1 MLQTVSAPTPGVTS
15 PFLSVRQVVRRFGAF
30 TALDGVSLDV
40 AQGEFVCLLGP
51 SGCGKTTLLRIIA
64 GLEAQDAGRI
74 VAGGR
79 DISRLP
85 PRERDYG
92 IVFQSYALFPN
103 LTVAQN
109 VAYGLAAANGNRA
122 RMQARVAEML
132 ALVGLAG
139 SEAKYPAQLSGGQQQ
154 RVALARALAP
164 APSLLLLDEPMSA
177 LDAQVREHLRV
188 ELRRLQR
195 RLNVTTLMVTHD
207 QDEAMAMADRI
218 AVMCDGR
225 IEQTGTPAEIYTRPA
240 TGFVAGFVGQAN
252 WLPLQ
257 CADDGTPLL
266 AGQPLL
272 LDPAFADYGGMTLL
286 VLCTVLHCAT
296 AAHLTAVAA
305 LGQLDPVFEAVSASL
320 KVSALRTY
328 WRVTLPMCLPA
339 VLACARYLF
348 VSAMTTVSAVI
359 FLYSPDTVLASVA
372 VLNMD
377 DAGDIGPAAAM
388 STLILLTSIVVAL
401 LLELATR
408 GVVRRTQAWR
418 TTQP

>member
-1 MLQTVSAPTPGVTS
+1 MPLPQPVSNPASGS
-15 PFLSVRQVVRRFGAF
+15 AAPFLSVRHVSRRFGVF

-64 GLEAQDAGRI
+64 GLEAHDGGQI

-79 DISRLP
+79 DISNLP

-109 VAYGLAAANGNRA
+109 VGYGLDTSNGNRA
-122 RMQARVAEML
+122 RMQARVSEML

-139 SEAKYPAQLSGGQQQ
+139 SEAKYPSQLSGGQQQ

-177 LDAQVREHLRV
+177 LDAQVREHLRI

-195 RLNVTTLMVTHD
+195 KLNVTTLMVTHD

-218 AVMCDGR
+218 AVMSNGR
-225 IEQTGTPAEIYTRPA
+225 IEQTGSPAEIYSRPA

-252 WLPLQ
+252 WLPLER
-257 CADDGTPLL
+257 AEDGTPTL

-272 LDPAFADYGGMTLL
+272 LDPAFADSASTPGRLF
-286 VLCTVLHCAT
+286 CR
-296 AAHLTAVAA
+296 
-305 LGQLDPVFEAVSASL
+305 PEAVTLHPDDDAPNRHLARVVDQIYLGS
-320 KVSALRTY
+320 RT
-328 WRVTLPMCLPA
+328 RVTLSIDG
-339 VLACARYLF
+339 LADAPL
-348 VSAMTTVSAVI
+348 VAEVASSA
-359 FLYSPDTVLASVA
+359 LQ
-372 VLNMD
+372 
-377 DAGDIGPAAAM
+377 AGRSGLGDSKLWI
-388 STLILLTSIVVAL
+388 AL
-401 LLELATR
+401 ERDGLRVYA
-408 GVVRRTQAWR
+408 
-418 TTQP
+418 

>member
-1 MLQTVSAPTPGVTS
+1 M
-15 PFLSVRQVVRRFGAF
+15 RQVSRRFGTF

-64 GLEAQDAGRI
+64 GLEAQDGGQI

-79 DISRLP
+79 DISNLA

-109 VAYGLAAANGNRA
+109 VAYGLDTRNGNRA
-122 RMQARVAEML
+122 RTQERVSEML
-132 ALVGLAG
+132 SLVGLGG
-139 SEAKYPAQLSGGQQQ
+139 SEAKYPSQLSGGQQQ

-195 RLNVTTLMVTHD
+195 KLNITTLMVTHD

-218 AVMCDGR
+218 AVMSNGR
-225 IEQTGTPAEIYTRPA
+225 IEQTGSPPEIYSRPA
-240 TGFVAGFVGQAN
+240 TAFVAGFVGQAN
-252 WLPLQ
+252 WLPLER
-257 CADDGTPLL
+257 AEDGTPTL

-272 LDPAFADYGGMTLL
+272 LDPAFVDG
-286 VLCTVLHCAT
+286 T
-296 AAHLTAVAA
+296 AAQGRLFCR
-305 LGQLDPVFEAVSASL
+305 PEAVTLHPDDDAPNRHLARVVDQIYLGS
-320 KVSALRTY
+320 RT
-328 WRVTLPMCLPA
+328 RVTLSIDG
-339 VLACARYLF
+339 LANAPLVAEVASNALR
-348 VSAMTTVSAVI
+348 
-359 FLYSPDTVLASVA
+359 PQLADSK
-372 VLNMD
+372 LW
-377 DAGDIGPAAAM
+377 I
-388 STLILLTSIVVAL
+388 AL
-401 LLELATR
+401 ERDGLRVYA
-408 GVVRRTQAWR
+408 
-418 TTQP
+418 

>member
-1 MLQTVSAPTPGVTS
+1 MATVFATVCAPVPLSQPVTNPTSGSAA
-15 PFLSVRQVVRRFGAF
+15 PFLSVRQVSRRFGAF

-64 GLEAQDAGRI
+64 GLEAHDGGQI

-79 DISRLP
+79 DISSLP

-109 VAYGLAAANGNRA
+109 VGYGLDSSNGNRA
-122 RMQARVAEML
+122 RMQARVSEML

-139 SEAKYPAQLSGGQQQ
+139 SEAKYPSQLSGGQQQ

-177 LDAQVREHLRV
+177 LDAQVREHLRI

-195 RLNVTTLMVTHD
+195 KLNVTTLMVTHD

-218 AVMCDGR
+218 AVMSNGR
-225 IEQTGTPAEIYTRPA
+225 IEQTGSPAEIYSRPA

-252 WLPLQ
+252 WLPLER
-257 CADDGTPLL
+257 AEDGTPTL

-272 LDPAFADYGGMTLL
+272 LDPAFADGGSMQGRLF
-286 VLCTVLHCAT
+286 CR
-296 AAHLTAVAA
+296 
-305 LGQLDPVFEAVSASL
+305 PEAVTLHPDDDAPNRHLARVVDQIYLGS
-320 KVSALRTY
+320 RT
-328 WRVTLPMCLPA
+328 RVTLSIDG
-339 VLACARYLF
+339 LADAPLVAEVASNALQAGRN
-348 VSAMTTVSAVI
+348 
-359 FLYSPDTVLASVA
+359 DLADSK
-372 VLNMD
+372 LW
-377 DAGDIGPAAAM
+377 I
-388 STLILLTSIVVAL
+388 AL
-401 LLELATR
+401 ERDGLRVYA
-408 GVVRRTQAWR
+408 
-418 TTQP
+418 

>member
-1 MLQTVSAPTPGVTS
+1 VAIVFAIVCAPVPLSQPVTNPTSGSAA
-15 PFLSVRQVVRRFGAF
+15 PFLSVRQVSRRFGAF

-64 GLEAQDAGRI
+64 GLETPDGGQI

-79 DISRLP
+79 DISNLP

-103 LTVAQN
+103 LTVGQN
-109 VAYGLAAANGNRA
+109 VGYGLDSSNGNRA
-122 RMQARVAEML
+122 RMQARVSEML

-139 SEAKYPAQLSGGQQQ
+139 SEAKYPSQLSGGQQQ

-177 LDAQVREHLRV
+177 LDAQVREHLRI

-195 RLNVTTLMVTHD
+195 KLNVTTLMVTHD

-218 AVMCDGR
+218 AVMSNGR
-225 IEQTGTPAEIYTRPA
+225 IEQTGSPAEIYSRPA

-252 WLPLQ
+252 WLPLER
-257 CADDGTPLL
+257 AEDGTPTL

-272 LDPAFADYGGMTLL
+272 LDPAFADGGSMQGRLF
-286 VLCTVLHCAT
+286 CR
-296 AAHLTAVAA
+296 
-305 LGQLDPVFEAVSASL
+305 PEAVTLHPDDDAPNRHLARVVDRIYLGS
-320 KVSALRTY
+320 RT
-328 WRVTLPMCLPA
+328 RVTLSIDG
-339 VLACARYLF
+339 LADAPLVAEVASNALQAGRN
-348 VSAMTTVSAVI
+348 
-359 FLYSPDTVLASVA
+359 DLADSK
-372 VLNMD
+372 LW
-377 DAGDIGPAAAM
+377 I
-388 STLILLTSIVVAL
+388 AL
-401 LLELATR
+401 ERDGLRVYA
-408 GVVRRTQAWR
+408 
-418 TTQP
+418 

>member
-1 MLQTVSAPTPGVTS
+1 MPQPVPNPTPGNAT
-15 PFLSVRQVVRRFGAF
+15 PFLSVRQVTRKFGTF

-64 GLEAQDAGRI
+64 GLEAQDGGQI

-79 DISRLP
+79 DISNLA

-109 VAYGLAAANGNRA
+109 VAYGLDTGNGNRA
-122 RMQARVAEML
+122 RMQARVSEML

-139 SEAKYPAQLSGGQQQ
+139 SEAKYPSQLSGGQQQ

-177 LDAQVREHLRV
+177 LDAQVREHLRI

-195 RLNVTTLMVTHD
+195 KLNVTTLMVTHD

-218 AVMCDGR
+218 AVMSNGR
-225 IEQTGTPAEIYTRPA
+225 IEQTGSPTEIYSRPA

-252 WLPLQ
+252 WLPLER
-257 CADDGTPLL
+257 AEDGSPTL

-272 LDPAFADYGGMTLL
+272 LDPAFADSASAKGRLF
-286 VLCTVLHCAT
+286 CR
-296 AAHLTAVAA
+296 
-305 LGQLDPVFEAVSASL
+305 PEAVTLNPDDDAPNRHLARVVDQIYLGS
-320 KVSALRTY
+320 RT
-328 WRVTLPMCLPA
+328 RVTLA
-339 VLACARYLF
+339 IDGLANGSLVAE
-348 VSAMTTVSAVI
+348 VASSALQGGRGGLGESKLWIALKRDGLR
-359 FLYSPDTVLASVA
+359 LY
-372 VLNMD
+372 D
-377 DAGDIGPAAAM
+377 DRA
-388 STLILLTSIVVAL
+388 
-401 LLELATR
+401 
-408 GVVRRTQAWR
+408 
-418 TTQP
+418 

>member
-1 MLQTVSAPTPGVTS
+1 MATDFATARAPVPIPQLVTNPTSGSAT
-15 PFLSVRQVVRRFGAF
+15 PFLSVRQVSRRFGAF

-64 GLEAQDAGRI
+64 GLEAQDGGQI
-74 VAGGR
+74 VAGSR
-79 DISRLP
+79 DISNLP

-109 VAYGLAAANGNRA
+109 VAYGLDTSNGNRA
-122 RMQARVAEML
+122 RMQERVSEML
-132 ALVGLAG
+132 ALVGLTG
-139 SEAKYPAQLSGGQQQ
+139 SEAKYPSQLSGGQQQ

-195 RLNVTTLMVTHD
+195 KLNVTTLMVTHD

-218 AVMCDGR
+218 AVMSNGR
-225 IEQTGTPAEIYTRPA
+225 IEQTGSPAEIYSRPA

-257 CADDGTPLL
+257 HAEDGTPTL

-272 LDPAFADYGGMTLL
+272 LDPAFAAGSSGSAWAQGRLF
-286 VLCTVLHCAT
+286 CR
-296 AAHLTAVAA
+296 
-305 LGQLDPVFEAVSASL
+305 PEAVTLHPDDDAPNRHLARVVDQIYLGS
-320 KVSALRTY
+320 RT
-328 WRVTLPMCLPA
+328 RVTLSIDG
-339 VLACARYLF
+339 LA
-348 VSAMTTVSAVI
+348 
-359 FLYSPDTVLASVA
+359 D
-372 VLNMD
+372 
-377 DAGDIGPAAAM
+377 
-388 STLILLTSIVVAL
+388 AL
-401 LLELATR
+401 LVAEVASSALQAGRGGLGDSKLWIALERNGLRVYA
-408 GVVRRTQAWR
+408 
-418 TTQP
+418 

>member
-1 MLQTVSAPTPGVTS
+1 MPQPAIDPTPGFAT
-15 PFLSVRQVVRRFGAF
+15 PFLSVRQVTRRFGTGAATF

-64 GLEAQDAGRI
+64 GLEAQNGGQI

-79 DISRLP
+79 DISNLA

-109 VAYGLAAANGNRA
+109 VAYGLDTRNGNRA
-122 RMQARVAEML
+122 RMHERVSEML

-139 SEAKYPAQLSGGQQQ
+139 SEAKYPSQLSGGQQQ

-195 RLNVTTLMVTHD
+195 KLNVTTLMVTHD

-218 AVMCDGR
+218 AVMSNGR
-225 IEQTGTPAEIYTRPA
+225 IEQTGSPPEIYSRPA
-240 TGFVAGFVGQAN
+240 TAFVAGFVGQAN
-252 WLPLQ
+252 WLPLER
-257 CADDGTPLL
+257 AEDGTPTP

-272 LDPAFADYGGMTLL
+272 LDPAFVDG
-286 VLCTVLHCAT
+286 T
-296 AAHLTAVAA
+296 AAQGRLFCR
-305 LGQLDPVFEAVSASL
+305 PEAVTLHPDDDAPNRHLARVVDQIYLGS
-320 KVSALRTY
+320 RT
-328 WRVTLPMCLPA
+328 RVTLSIDGLDNAPLVAEVASNALRPQ
-339 VLACARYLF
+339 LADSKLW
-348 VSAMTTVSAVI
+348 I
-359 FLYSPDTVLASVA
+359 
-372 VLNMD
+372 
-377 DAGDIGPAAAM
+377 
-388 STLILLTSIVVAL
+388 AL
-401 LLELATR
+401 ERDGLRVYA
-408 GVVRRTQAWR
+408 
-418 TTQP
+418 

>member
-1 MLQTVSAPTPGVTS
+1 MPQPASHPIPGNAT
-15 PFLSVRQVVRRFGAF
+15 PFLSVRQVARRFGAF

-64 GLEAQDAGRI
+64 GLEAQDAGQI

-79 DISRLP
+79 DISSLP

-109 VAYGLAAANGNRA
+109 VAYGLDTTNGNRA
-122 RMQARVAEML
+122 RMQERVSEML

-139 SEAKYPAQLSGGQQQ
+139 SEAKYPSQLSGGQQQ

-177 LDAQVREHLRV
+177 LDAQVREHLRI

-195 RLNVTTLMVTHD
+195 KLNVTTLMVTHD

-218 AVMCDGR
+218 AVMSNGR
-225 IEQTGTPAEIYTRPA
+225 IEQTGSPSEIYTHPA

-252 WLPLQ
+252 WLPLERTE
-257 CADDGTPLL
+257 DGSPML

-272 LDPAFADYGGMTLL
+272 LDPAFADSAPGTGRLF
-286 VLCTVLHCAT
+286 CR
-296 AAHLTAVAA
+296 
-305 LGQLDPVFEAVSASL
+305 PEAVTLHPDDDAPNRHLARVVDQIYLGS
-320 KVSALRTY
+320 RT
-328 WRVTLPMCLPA
+328 RVTLA
-339 VLACARYLF
+339 IDGLANAQL
-348 VSAMTTVSAVI
+348 VAEV
-359 FLYSPDTVLASVA
+359 ASNA
-372 VLNMD
+372 LRG
-377 DAGDIGPAAAM
+377 AGSSLGEAKLWI
-388 STLILLTSIVVAL
+388 AL
-401 LLELATR
+401 ERDGLRVYA
-408 GVVRRTQAWR
+408 
-418 TTQP
+418 

>member
-1 MLQTVSAPTPGVTS
+1 MPQPASDPTQGHAT
-15 PFLSVRQVVRRFGAF
+15 PFLSVRQVTRRFGAGSAAF

-64 GLEAQDAGRI
+64 GLEAQDAGQI

-79 DISRLP
+79 DISNLP

-109 VAYGLAAANGNRA
+109 VAYGLEATNGNRS
-122 RMQARVAEML
+122 RMQARVSEML
-132 ALVGLAG
+132 SLVGLAG
-139 SEAKYPAQLSGGQQQ
+139 SEAKYPSQLSGGQQQ

-177 LDAQVREHLRV
+177 LDAQVREHLRI

-195 RLNVTTLMVTHD
+195 KLNVTTLMVTHD

-218 AVMCDGR
+218 AVMSNGR
-225 IEQTGTPAEIYTRPA
+225 IEQTGSPAEIYTHPA

-252 WLPLQ
+252 WLPLERGE
-257 CADDGTPLL
+257 DGSPML

-272 LDPAFADYGGMTLL
+272 LDPAFADIENGTGRLF
-286 VLCTVLHCAT
+286 CR
-296 AAHLTAVAA
+296 
-305 LGQLDPVFEAVSASL
+305 PEAVTLHPDDDAPNRHLASVVDQIYL
-320 KVSALRTY
+320 GSRTRVTLSIDGLTDAPLVAEVASSALRSGLGESKL
-328 WRVTLPMCLPA
+328 WIALERDGLRVYA
-339 VLACARYLF
+339 
-348 VSAMTTVSAVI
+348 
-359 FLYSPDTVLASVA
+359 
-372 VLNMD
+372 
-377 DAGDIGPAAAM
+377 
-388 STLILLTSIVVAL
+388 
-401 LLELATR
+401 
-408 GVVRRTQAWR
+408 
-418 TTQP
+418 

>member
-1 MLQTVSAPTPGVTS
+1 MATVFATVCAPVPLPQPVINPTSGSAA
-15 PFLSVRQVVRRFGAF
+15 PFLSVRRVSRRFGAF

-64 GLEAQDAGRI
+64 GLEAHDGGQI

-79 DISRLP
+79 DISNLP

-109 VAYGLAAANGNRA
+109 VGYGLDTSNGNRA
-122 RMQARVAEML
+122 RMQARVSEML

-139 SEAKYPAQLSGGQQQ
+139 SEAKYPSQLSGGQQQ

-177 LDAQVREHLRV
+177 LDAQVREHLRI

-195 RLNVTTLMVTHD
+195 KLNVTTLMVTHD

-218 AVMCDGR
+218 AVMSNGH
-225 IEQTGTPAEIYTRPA
+225 IEQTGSPAEIYSRPA

-252 WLPLQ
+252 WLPLER
-257 CADDGTPLL
+257 AEDGTPTL

-272 LDPAFADYGGMTLL
+272 LDPAFADGGSMQGRLF
-286 VLCTVLHCAT
+286 CR
-296 AAHLTAVAA
+296 
-305 LGQLDPVFEAVSASL
+305 PEAVTLHPDDDAPNRHLARVVDRIYLGS
-320 KVSALRTY
+320 RT
-328 WRVTLPMCLPA
+328 RVTLSIDG
-339 VLACARYLF
+339 LADAPLVAEVASNALQAGRN
-348 VSAMTTVSAVI
+348 
-359 FLYSPDTVLASVA
+359 DLADSK
-372 VLNMD
+372 LW
-377 DAGDIGPAAAM
+377 I
-388 STLILLTSIVVAL
+388 AL
-401 LLELATR
+401 ERDGLRVYA
-408 GVVRRTQAWR
+408 
-418 TTQP
+418 

>member
-1 MLQTVSAPTPGVTS
+1 VATVFATVCAPVPLPQPVINPTSGSAA
-15 PFLSVRQVVRRFGAF
+15 PFLSVRRVSRRFGAF

-64 GLEAQDAGRI
+64 GLEAYDGGQI

-79 DISRLP
+79 DISNLP

-109 VAYGLAAANGNRA
+109 VGYGLDSSNGNRA
-122 RMQARVAEML
+122 RMQGRVSEML

-139 SEAKYPAQLSGGQQQ
+139 SEAKYPSQLSGGQQQ

-177 LDAQVREHLRV
+177 LDAQVREHLRI

-195 RLNVTTLMVTHD
+195 KLNVTTLMVTHD

-218 AVMCDGR
+218 AVMSNGR
-225 IEQTGTPAEIYTRPA
+225 IEQTGSPAEIYSRPA

-252 WLPLQ
+252 WLPLER
-257 CADDGTPLL
+257 AEDGTPTL

-272 LDPAFADYGGMTLL
+272 LDPAFADGGSMQGRLF
-286 VLCTVLHCAT
+286 CR
-296 AAHLTAVAA
+296 
-305 LGQLDPVFEAVSASL
+305 PEAVTLHPDDDAPNRHLARVVDQIYLGS
-320 KVSALRTY
+320 RT
-328 WRVTLPMCLPA
+328 RVTLSIDG
-339 VLACARYLF
+339 LADAPLVAEVASNALQAGRN
-348 VSAMTTVSAVI
+348 
-359 FLYSPDTVLASVA
+359 DLADSK
-372 VLNMD
+372 LW
-377 DAGDIGPAAAM
+377 I
-388 STLILLTSIVVAL
+388 AL
-401 LLELATR
+401 ERDGLRVYA
-408 GVVRRTQAWR
+408 
-418 TTQP
+418 

>member
-1 MLQTVSAPTPGVTS
+1 MPQPVSPPTPS
-15 PFLSVRQVVRRFGAF
+15 HAAPFLSVRQVSRRFGTF

-64 GLEAQDAGRI
+64 GLEAQDAGQI

-79 DISRLP
+79 DISHLP

-109 VAYGLAAANGNRA
+109 VAYGLEVGSSNGNRS
-122 RMQARVAEML
+122 RMQARVSEML

-139 SEAKYPAQLSGGQQQ
+139 SEEKYPSQLSGGQQQ

-177 LDAQVREHLRV
+177 LDAQVREHLRI

-195 RLNVTTLMVTHD
+195 KLNVTTLMVTHD

-218 AVMCDGR
+218 AVMSNGR
-225 IEQTGTPAEIYTRPA
+225 IEQTGSPAEIYVRPA

-252 WLPLQ
+252 WLPMER
-257 CADDGTPLL
+257 AEDGTPTL

-272 LDPAFADYGGMTLL
+272 LDPAFVDDAS
-286 VLCTVLHCAT
+286 AT
-296 AAHLTAVAA
+296 GRLFCR
-305 LGQLDPVFEAVSASL
+305 PEAVTLHPSVDAPNRHLARVVDQIYLGSRTRLTLAIDGLSNAPLVAEVASTALRNAGASL
-320 KVSALRTY
+320 GDSKLWIALERDGL
-328 WRVTLPMCLPA
+328 RVYA
-339 VLACARYLF
+339 
-348 VSAMTTVSAVI
+348 
-359 FLYSPDTVLASVA
+359 
-372 VLNMD
+372 
-377 DAGDIGPAAAM
+377 
-388 STLILLTSIVVAL
+388 
-401 LLELATR
+401 
-408 GVVRRTQAWR
+408 
-418 TTQP
+418 

>member
-1 MLQTVSAPTPGVTS
+1 MSAGYSGDRFCHCLRPVPISQPVSNPTLGS
-15 PFLSVRQVVRRFGAF
+15 AAPFLSVRQVSRRFGAF

-64 GLEAQDAGRI
+64 GLEAHDGGQI

-79 DISRLP
+79 DISSLP

-109 VAYGLAAANGNRA
+109 VGYGLDASNGNRA
-122 RMQARVAEML
+122 RMQERVSEML

-139 SEAKYPAQLSGGQQQ
+139 SEAKYPSQLSGGQQQ

-177 LDAQVREHLRV
+177 LDAQVREHLRI

-195 RLNVTTLMVTHD
+195 KLNVTTLMVTHD

-218 AVMCDGR
+218 AVMSNGR
-225 IEQTGTPAEIYTRPA
+225 IEQTGSPAEIYSRPA

-252 WLPLQ
+252 WLPLER
-257 CADDGTPLL
+257 AEDGTPTL

-272 LDPAFADYGGMTLL
+272 LDPAFADGGSMQGRLF
-286 VLCTVLHCAT
+286 CR
-296 AAHLTAVAA
+296 
-305 LGQLDPVFEAVSASL
+305 PEAVTLHPDDDAPNRHLARVVDQIYLGS
-320 KVSALRTY
+320 RT
-328 WRVTLPMCLPA
+328 RVTLSIDG
-339 VLACARYLF
+339 LADAPL
-348 VSAMTTVSAVI
+348 VAEVASSA
-359 FLYSPDTVLASVA
+359 LQ
-372 VLNMD
+372 
-377 DAGDIGPAAAM
+377 AGRNGLGDSKLWI
-388 STLILLTSIVVAL
+388 AL
-401 LLELATR
+401 ERDGLRVYA
-408 GVVRRTQAWR
+408 
-418 TTQP
+418 

>member
-1 MLQTVSAPTPGVTS
+1 MATVFATVCAPVPLPQPVINPTSGSAA
-15 PFLSVRQVVRRFGAF
+15 PFLSVRRVSRRFGAF

-64 GLEAQDAGRI
+64 GLEAYDGGQI

-79 DISRLP
+79 DISNLP

-109 VAYGLAAANGNRA
+109 VGYGLDSSNGNRA
-122 RMQARVAEML
+122 RMQGRVSEML

-139 SEAKYPAQLSGGQQQ
+139 SEAKYPSQLSGGQQQ

-177 LDAQVREHLRV
+177 LDAQVREHLRI

-195 RLNVTTLMVTHD
+195 KLNVTTLMVTHD

-218 AVMCDGR
+218 AVMSNGR
-225 IEQTGTPAEIYTRPA
+225 IEQTGSPAEIYSRPA

-252 WLPLQ
+252 WLPLER
-257 CADDGTPLL
+257 AEDGTPTL

-272 LDPAFADYGGMTLL
+272 LDPAFADGGSMQGRLF
-286 VLCTVLHCAT
+286 CR
-296 AAHLTAVAA
+296 
-305 LGQLDPVFEAVSASL
+305 PEAVTLHPDDDAPNRHLARVVDQIYLGS
-320 KVSALRTY
+320 RT
-328 WRVTLPMCLPA
+328 RVTLSIDG
-339 VLACARYLF
+339 LADAPLVAEVASNALQAGRN
-348 VSAMTTVSAVI
+348 
-359 FLYSPDTVLASVA
+359 DLADSK
-372 VLNMD
+372 LW
-377 DAGDIGPAAAM
+377 I
-388 STLILLTSIVVAL
+388 AL
-401 LLELATR
+401 ERDGLRVYA
-408 GVVRRTQAWR
+408 
-418 TTQP
+418 

>member
-1 MLQTVSAPTPGVTS
+1 MPQPASHPTSGNAT
-15 PFLSVRQVVRRFGAF
+15 PFLSVRQVARRFGAF

-64 GLEAQDAGRI
+64 GLEAQDAGQI

-79 DISRLP
+79 DISSLP

-109 VAYGLAAANGNRA
+109 VAYGLDTTNGNRA
-122 RMQARVAEML
+122 RMQERVSEML

-139 SEAKYPAQLSGGQQQ
+139 SEAKYPSQLSGGQQQ

-177 LDAQVREHLRV
+177 LDAQVREHLRI

-195 RLNVTTLMVTHD
+195 KLNVTTLMVTHD

-218 AVMCDGR
+218 AVMSNGR
-225 IEQTGTPAEIYTRPA
+225 IEQTGSPSEIYTHPA

-252 WLPLQ
+252 WLPLERTE
-257 CADDGTPLL
+257 DGSPTL

-272 LDPAFADYGGMTLL
+272 LDPAFADTAS
-286 VLCTVLHCAT
+286 AT
-296 AAHLTAVAA
+296 GRLFCR
-305 LGQLDPVFEAVSASL
+305 PEAVTLEPEDDAPNRHLARVVDQIYLGS
-320 KVSALRTY
+320 RT
-328 WRVTLPMCLPA
+328 RVTLA
-339 VLACARYLF
+339 IDGLANAQL
-348 VSAMTTVSAVI
+348 VAEV
-359 FLYSPDTVLASVA
+359 ASNA
-372 VLNMD
+372 LRG
-377 DAGDIGPAAAM
+377 AGSGLGEAKLWI
-388 STLILLTSIVVAL
+388 AL
-401 LLELATR
+401 ERDGLRVYA
-408 GVVRRTQAWR
+408 
-418 TTQP
+418 

>member
-1 MLQTVSAPTPGVTS
+1 MSLPQPAIDPTPGFAT
-15 PFLSVRQVVRRFGAF
+15 PFLSVRQVTRRFGAGAATF

-64 GLEAQDAGRI
+64 GLEAQDGGQI

-79 DISRLP
+79 DISNLA

-109 VAYGLAAANGNRA
+109 VAYGLDTRNGNRA
-122 RMQARVAEML
+122 RMQERVSEML
-132 ALVGLAG
+132 ALVGLTG
-139 SEAKYPAQLSGGQQQ
+139 SEAKYPSQLSGGQQQ

-177 LDAQVREHLRV
+177 LDAQVREHLRI

-195 RLNVTTLMVTHD
+195 KLNVTTLMVTHD

-218 AVMCDGR
+218 AVMSNGR
-225 IEQTGTPAEIYTRPA
+225 IEQTGSPTEIYARPA

-252 WLPLQ
+252 WLPLEH
-257 CADDGTPLL
+257 AEDGTPTL

-272 LDPAFADYGGMTLL
+272 LDPAFADN
-286 VLCTVLHCAT
+286 
-296 AAHLTAVAA
+296 AAIKGRLFCR
-305 LGQLDPVFEAVSASL
+305 PEAVTLNPDDNAPNRYLARVVDQIYLGS
-320 KVSALRTY
+320 RT
-328 WRVTLPMCLPA
+328 RVTLA
-339 VLACARYLF
+339 IDGLADAP
-348 VSAMTTVSAVI
+348 VVAEV
-359 FLYSPDTVLASVA
+359 AS
-372 VLNMD
+372 
-377 DAGDIGPAAAM
+377 
-388 STLILLTSIVVAL
+388 STLGRELGDSKLWIAL
-401 LLELATR
+401 QRDGLRLYPHDRA
-408 GVVRRTQAWR
+408 
-418 TTQP
+418 

>member
-1 MLQTVSAPTPGVTS
+1 MPQPVSDPTQGNAT
-15 PFLSVRQVVRRFGAF
+15 PFLSVRQVARRFGAF
-30 TALDGVSLDV
+30 TALDDVSLDV

-64 GLEAQDAGRI
+64 GLEAQDAGKI

-79 DISRLP
+79 DISSLP

-109 VAYGLAAANGNRA
+109 VAYGLDTTNGNRA
-122 RMQARVAEML
+122 RMQARVSEML

-139 SEAKYPAQLSGGQQQ
+139 SEAKYPSQLSGGQQQ

-177 LDAQVREHLRV
+177 LDAQVREHLRI

-195 RLNVTTLMVTHD
+195 KLNVTTLMVTHD

-218 AVMCDGR
+218 AVMSNGR
-225 IEQTGTPAEIYTRPA
+225 IEQTGSPSEIYTHPA

-252 WLPLQ
+252 WLPLERTE
-257 CADDGTPLL
+257 DGSPTL

-272 LDPAFADYGGMTLL
+272 LDPAFAD
-286 VLCTVLHCAT
+286 T
-296 AAHLTAVAA
+296 ASSTGRLFCR
-305 LGQLDPVFEAVSASL
+305 PEAVTLHPDDDAPNRHLARVVDQIYLGS
-320 KVSALRTY
+320 RT
-328 WRVTLPMCLPA
+328 RVTLA
-339 VLACARYLF
+339 IDGLANAPL
-348 VSAMTTVSAVI
+348 VAEV
-359 FLYSPDTVLASVA
+359 AS
-372 VLNMD
+372 N
-377 DAGDIGPAAAM
+377 
-388 STLILLTSIVVAL
+388 AL
-401 LLELATR
+401 RGGRGAFGESKLWIALERDGLRVYA
-408 GVVRRTQAWR
+408 
-418 TTQP
+418 